1 MSSKTKAKTKKTPS
15 GSKNGT
21 AKVKGKG
28 PKMSNGSATESK
40 KDDGIVEDENYGRAE
55 AAVTDAPAGVR
66 EAVGKL
72 KEHAA
77 NGDKSALDA
86 VEEIVVNFNGWRE
99 AKSNQKTVNK
109 RCKEQVEQEEAAFK
123 NAVEDPLP
131 AGKINSHAIEKL
143 GRVEERWQE
152 LQHVKA
158 AVIEQ
163 KKEAKDS
170 VKTWA
175 GKLERSVSDSAQLA
189 IPGVD

>member
-1 MSSKTKAKTKKTPS
+1 MSKKAATKKPAS
-15 GSKNGT
+15 GSKNGA

-28 PKMSNGSATESK
+28 PKMRTTK
-40 KDDGIVEDENYGRAE
+40 PDDGIVEDENYGRAE
-55 AAVTDAPAGVR
+55 AAVSTAPEGVR

-77 NGDKSALDA
+77 NGDKTALDA
-86 VEEIVVNFNGWRE
+86 VEEIVINFNGWRE
-99 AKSNQKTVNK
+99 AKANQKATNK
-109 RCKEQVEQEEAAFK
+109 ECKEQVEQEEAAFK

-131 AGKINSHAIEKL
+131 AGKVTSHALEKL
-143 GRVEERWQE
+143 TRVEATWQE

-158 AVIEQ
+158 AAIEK

-170 VKTWA
+170 VKTWS